1 VPTNIKIRFYEE
13 LNDFLPRSK
22 RKNTLDHS
30 FFGTP
35 DIKDI
40 IESLGIPHT
49 EVDLILVKGEPAGF
63 DYKPSENDY
72 ISVYPVFES
81 IDISGINRLRP
92 KPLRE
97 PRFIADVH
105 LGKLARYL
113 RMLGFDTL
121 YENDL
126 EDDMIIRISSEEQ
139 RIILTRDLVM
149 LKNGQV
155 THGYFV
161 RSVRPADQIME
172 VIRRFDLKSRIRPF
186 ERCITCNGLIERIE
200 KDKVKNLLRPKTVA
214 FFNEFYQCA
223 GCEKVYWQGS
233 HFERMNKIIEKYM
246 N

>member
-1 VPTNIKIRFYEE
+1 MPTNINIRFYEE
-13 LNDFLPRSK
+13 LNDFLARSK
-22 RKNTLDHS
+22 RKKLLEHS
-30 FFGTP
+30 FLGTP
-35 DIKDI
+35 DVKDI

-49 EVDLILVKGEPAGF
+49 EVDLILVDGEPVNF
-63 DYKPSENDY
+63 DYKPVENDY

-92 KPLRE
+92 KPLRD

-126 EDDMIIRISSEEQ
+126 QDEVIIKISSKEQ

-149 LKNGQV
+149 LKNGLV

-161 RSVRPADQIME
+161 RSVRPADQLTE

-186 ERCITCNGLIERIE
+186 ERCINCNGIIERIDKE
-200 KDKVKNLLRPKTVA
+200 KVKDLLRPRTVA
-214 FFNEFYQCA
+214 FFNEFYQCS
-223 GCEKVYWQGS
+223 GCKKVYWQGS
-233 HFERMNKIIEKYM
+233 HFERMNRIIGKYM